1 MLNYPQK
8 KRRPKSGRP
17 FPYLM
22 PPRLKTLPIKKQ
34 IPPPYIPR
42 GMGSV
47 TPASTLI
54 TQRRSRK
61 ICDAGVRKDFAEP
74 KKAVFKDP
82 TNHED
87 KNLQHSA
94 TDTPPDQPD
103 GSSKLTD
110 DLFNPL
116 LNTPSSVRR
125 LRVFPVS

>member
-34 IPPPYIPR
+34 IPPPYILR

-74 KKAVFKDP
+74 KKAVLK
-82 TNHED
+82 
-87 KNLQHSA
+87 
-94 TDTPPDQPD
+94 TPRIMRTKTFSIQPRTPRQT
-103 GSSKLTD
+103 SLTA
-110 DLFNPL
+110 LPN
-116 LNTPSSVRR
+116 
-125 LRVFPVS
+125 